1 MALLLQLQELN
12 LEMEDIWP
20 TKSMVFQKI
29 LLRIKLSLSIL
40 LIVAG
45 MTPFLIKV
53 YLRYISLGSLKSYY
67 FQSFLILY

>member
-53 YLRYISLGSLKSYY
+53 YLRYISLGSLKAYY